1 MIHQKIRFRKCFE
14 RFFYEN
20 KNLFLFLIG
29 YIKFIVSCHYV
40 SSRFKKGRKGFQAKS
55 NQLLVSYAIL
65 YTRDRCIPYTLNND
79 SRVRERE
86 KREMGRKTKE
96 EANERKA
103 NSSGVD

>member
-1 MIHQKIRFRKCFE
+1 
-14 RFFYEN
+14 
-20 KNLFLFLIG
+20 
-29 YIKFIVSCHYV
+29 
-40 SSRFKKGRKGFQAKS
+40 
-55 NQLLVSYAIL
+55 L

-103 NSSGVD
+103 NSLGVD